1 MSGVSFQDK
10 LAKLVDGENL
20 SFDEAYELFNEMLGE
35 SEVRIAA
42 VLSALQTKGYTYEE
56 VAGFAKAMREKAV
69 RVNAGD
75 VLDACGTGG
84 DKSCTINVS
93 TAVAILS
100 SCFLP
105 VAKHGNVSVTSK
117 SGSANVLEA
126 LGVEIRLQPEDA
138 ERMLKECN
146 FAFLF
151 APLYHPAL
159 KKIMPVRKEL
169 GIKTIF
175 NILGPLCNPAN
186 PSYQLLGVS
195 DESLLETVSRA
206 LKMLN
211 VRHALVVHGYAGVKL
226 DEVSPCGITK
236 VAEVSGRDIEFYE
249 LTPEEFGVREVKPV
263 RCESAEESAS
273 RIEAVLSGKGKEEDV
288 NFILINASA
297 ALYASGVAGDLKEGV
312 EMARN
317 AIEEGNAIRK
327 LEEIREKSRELKG

>member
-1 MSGVSFQDK
+1 MSVRDK
-10 LAKLVDGENL
+10 LVKLVDGENL
-20 SFDEAYELFNEMLGE
+20 SFEEAYELFNEMLGE

-42 VLSALQTKGYTYEE
+42 VLSTLQTKGYTYEE

-69 RVNAGD
+69 KVNAGD
-75 VLDACGTGG
+75 VLDTCGTGG
-84 DKSCTINVS
+84 DRSGTINVS

-126 LGVEIRLQPEDA
+126 LEVEIRLKPEDA

-151 APLYHPAL
+151 APLYHPTL

-195 DESLLETVSRA
+195 DESLLEIVSNA
-206 LKMLN
+206 LRMLE
-211 VRHALVVHGYAGVKL
+211 VKHALVVHGECEGLKL
-226 DEVSPCGITK
+226 DEISPYGKTA
-236 VAEVSGRDIEFYE
+236 VAEVSGRENVEFYE
-249 LTPEEFGVREVKPV
+249 LTPEEFGVKAVKPV

-273 RIEAVLSGKGKEEDV
+273 RIEAVFSGKGKEEDV
-288 NFILINASA
+288 NFVLINASA
-297 ALYASGVAGDLKEGV
+297 SLYASGVVGDFQEGV
-312 EMARN
+312 ELAKS
-317 AIEEGNAIRK
+317 AIESGEVKRK
-327 LEEIREKSRELKG
+327 LEEIRGFKALRS